1 MSVENLGQVTH
12 FSHPGHIKIDVG
24 RSEMNIRKLIGMTK
38 NIPVFNNT
46 KKTYILTSRGIKKML
61 TMRNDK
67 CYKPE

>member
-46 KKTYILTSRGIKKML
+46 KKKHTY
-61 TMRNDK
+61 
-67 CYKPE
+67 